1 MKSPIPLKGYLSLL
15 FGIVAILP
23 IITIAV
29 LVWFFVMPSI
39 QSRTGNQHRALARSI
54 AGQISTYLEGGERQ
68 LTALAEYLQD
78 RQVQPDTGPVRLL
91 DAQCG
96 KGEFFETLFVVD
108 NTEAVIQSVGLPKSR
123 RASREDYIGL
133 DLSGRKFADTAKDPA
148 GGIWSQ
154 TFLSTVSSRMAV
166 ALTIPLADG
175 FIIGEITLDRLSAF
189 ISQLPVE
196 SEYHTMVIDARGQIV
211 ADSRNLRW
219 GEVVRADFPLVR
231 GLAGAT
237 STATRTFELDGERML
252 GTMVEM
258 DVAGWKVLVV
268 QPIRLAFQP
277 IRDTFTLIALG
288 IAVALGLVL
297 SISWLLAGKFSTLF
311 TSYARKAE
319 FIAKGRYDLQ
329 WPKAKTWEFARLGQS
344 LERMAEM
351 IKQREKALVDGEQRL
366 KELLANV
373 PGVVYQFEAAPD
385 NPGSYISKI
394 VLLSKA
400 FEMFGL
406 DSGPETYFDDFV
418 ACLPPE
424 DQPRF
429 IASVKEAVEEF
440 KPWYYQGRFIKP
452 SGEALW
458 IEGNSTPRRVVD
470 KIVFY
475 GLLTDITHRKE
486 MESSLHLTQFCYD
499 SASIGIYQIESGGRI
514 LNVNAHAAQ
523 MLGYTIEELSGLSVA
538 DIDPDTDH
546 ELMES
551 GWRRLVSQGTDF
563 FETTHR
569 CKDGSRIPVQIT
581 TTLLEYDDRQFSICF
596 VQDITE
602 RKRIEKSL
610 QITQFSFDNANVGI
624 HRVLRDGRIREVN
637 RQFAQML
644 GYTKE
649 ELETMSIVDI
659 DTAFADKTW
668 DSIWEELVARGLIAH
683 ESTHRRKD
691 GRRIPVEI
699 YANLLEFEGQQYAIA
714 FAQDITERRSME
726 QALKESEE
734 RLDLAL
740 SGANEGIWDWHID
753 QDAVYFDSRY
763 YTMAGYGP
771 YAFPGAFDEF
781 EKRVRVEDR
790 ERVKSAITRYLS
802 GGLDDYKVEFR
813 FRRKDGNYMW
823 VQSKGKIVA
832 WDDQGK
838 PARFIGTHA
847 DITERMQAEEALQIS
862 EARLK
867 EAQELA
873 GLGYWEWNVNTG
885 KVDWS
890 KKVYEILH
898 LDPSEYSPRID
909 SIMALSPWPEYKKR
923 HEEIVQRFLQTKE
936 KGSFDQKFLRPDGS
950 IGYYYSTFGGKF
962 DGEGNLTTMQ
972 GTIVDITQRKKIEE
986 ELRQLRNYL
995 TNIIDSMPSVLV
1007 GVDMEGRVTQ
1017 WNKQAEK
1024 VTGRPSSQVLA
1035 KPLNVVFSQLADQL
1049 ETIKTAIKE
1058 RRVINSP
1065 KIAIKAGQETRFEDI
1080 TIFPLVTNG
1089 VEGAVIRVDD
1099 VTERVRLEEMMIQSE
1114 KMLSVGGLAA
1124 GMAHEINNP
1133 LAGILQNASVLSN
1146 RLTGDLPAN
1155 HEAAEAAGTSMTAIR
1170 KYLELRK
1177 LPNMIENI
1185 RKSGSLAAIIVK
1197 NMLSFA
1203 RKSDST
1209 VSSHDL
1215 SGLLDQSLDL
1225 LKTDYDMKKH
1235 YDFKKIA
1242 IVREYD
1248 DATVPVPCESSKI
1261 QQVFIN
1267 ILKNGAEAMAEVSSP
1282 STQPMFLLRVRNDG
1296 DWVRVEIE
1304 DNGPGMD
1311 ETTRRRIFEPFFTT
1325 KPVGKGTGL
1334 GLSVSYFIITEDHG
1348 GEMRV
1353 HAVEDC
1359 GTRFVLRLPKEGK
1372 GDS

>member
-29 LVWFFVMPSI
+29 LVWFLVMPSI
-39 QSRTGNQHRALARSI
+39 QSRTGNQHQALARSI

-78 RQVQPDTGPVRLL
+78 RKNQPDTGPVRLL

-96 KGEFFETLFVVD
+96 NGEFFETLFVVD
-108 NTEAVIQSVGLPKSR
+108 NTEAVIQSVGLPTSR

-133 DLSGRKFADTAKDPA
+133 DLSGRKFADAAKNSA

-166 ALTIPLADG
+166 ALTIPLAEG

-189 ISQLPVE
+189 IRQLPVE
-196 SEYHTMVIDARGQIV
+196 SGYYTMVIDARGQIV

-219 GEVVRADFPLVR
+219 GEVLQPAFHLD
-231 GLAGAT
+231 GET

-252 GTMVEM
+252 GTLVKM
-258 DVAGWKVLVV
+258 DVAGWKVLVA

-288 IAVALGLVL
+288 IALALGLVL

-311 TSYARKAE
+311 SSYASKAE
-319 FIAKGRYDLQ
+319 SIAEGRYDLQ
-329 WPKAKTWEFARLGQS
+329 WPQAKTKEFARLGQS

-373 PGVVYQFEAAPD
+373 PGVVYQFTAAPD

-394 VLLSKA
+394 ELLSKA
-400 FEMFGL
+400 IEMFGL

-418 ACLPPE
+418 GCLPPE

-429 IASVKEAVEEF
+429 VASVKEAVEKF
-440 KPWYYQGRFIKP
+440 APWYYQGRFIKP
-452 SGEALW
+452 SGEEIW
-458 IEGNSTPRRVVD
+458 IEGNSTPRRVGD
-470 KIVFY
+470 RIVFY
-475 GLLTDITHRKE
+475 GLLTDITHRKQ

-523 MLGYTIEELSGLSVA
+523 MLGYTIEELSGLSIT
-538 DIDPDTDH
+538 DIDPDIDP
-546 ELMES
+546 ELMEH
-551 GWRRLVSQGTDF
+551 GWLRLVAQGTDL
-563 FETTHR
+563 FETTHMR
-569 CKDGSRIPVQIT
+569 KDGSRIPVQIT

-596 VQDITE
+596 VQDISE
-602 RKRIEKSL
+602 RKRIEASL
-610 QITQFSFDNANVGI
+610 RITQFSFDSANVGI
-624 HRVLRDGRIREVN
+624 HRVSRDGRIREVN

-644 GYTKE
+644 GYTKN
-649 ELETMSIVDI
+649 ELETMSMMDI
-659 DTAFADKTW
+659 DTAFADETW
-668 DSIWEELVARGLIAH
+668 ESIWEELVARGLIAH

-691 GRRIPVEI
+691 GRLIPVEI
-699 YANLLEFEGQQYAIA
+699 YANLLEYEGQQYAIA
-714 FAQDITERRSME
+714 FCQDITERKRME
-726 QALKESEE
+726 HALRESEE

-753 QDAVYFDSRY
+753 QDAIYFDSRY
-763 YTMAGYGP
+763 YTMAGYEP
-771 YAFPGAFDEF
+771 YAFPGKFDEF
-781 EKRVRVEDR
+781 EKRVHKADR
-790 ERVKSAITRYLS
+790 ERVKAVINQYLA
-802 GGLDDYKVEFR
+802 GDLENFKVEFR
-813 FRRKDGNYMW
+813 FRRKGGRYMW

-832 WDDQGK
+832 RDDRGE
-838 PARFIGTHA
+838 PARFVGTHA
-847 DITERMQAEEALQIS
+847 DITERKQAEEALQIS

-909 SIMALSPWPEYKKR
+909 SIMALSPWPDYKKR

-950 IGYYYSTFGGKF
+950 IGYYYSTFWGKF

-972 GTIVDITQRKKIEE
+972 GTIVDITERKKAEE

-1007 GVDMEGRVTQ
+1007 GVDSEGRVTQ

-1024 VTGRPSSQVLA
+1024 VTGRPSGQVLA
-1035 KPLNVVFSQLADQL
+1035 KPLNVVFTQLADQL
-1049 ETIKTAIKE
+1049 ETIKTAIQE

-1065 KIAIKAGQETRFEDI
+1065 KIAIKTGQETRFEDI

-1155 HEAAEAAGTSMTAIR
+1155 HKAAEAAGTTMTAIHR
-1170 KYLELRK
+1170 YLELRK
-1177 LPNMIENI
+1177 LPNMLENI
-1185 RKSGSLAAIIVK
+1185 RKSGNMAATIVK

-1203 RKSDST
+1203 RKGDSI

-1215 SGLLDQSLDL
+1215 GRLLDQSLDL

-1235 YDFKKIA
+1235 YDFKKIE

-1248 DATVPVPCESSKI
+1248 DAAGPVPCESSKI
-1261 QQVFIN
+1261 QQVFMN
-1267 ILKNGAEAMAEVSSP
+1267 ILKNGAEAMAETP
-1282 STQPMFLLRVRNDG
+1282 GQPDQPLFILRVLNAG
-1296 DWVRVEIE
+1296 KWVQVEIE

-1334 GLSVSYFIITEDHG
+1334 GLSVSYFIIAEDHG
-1348 GEMRV
+1348 GEMSV
-1353 HAVEDC
+1353 HAVEDG
-1359 GTRFVLRLPKEGK
+1359 GTRFVLRFPKAGK
-1372 GDS
+1372 GVS